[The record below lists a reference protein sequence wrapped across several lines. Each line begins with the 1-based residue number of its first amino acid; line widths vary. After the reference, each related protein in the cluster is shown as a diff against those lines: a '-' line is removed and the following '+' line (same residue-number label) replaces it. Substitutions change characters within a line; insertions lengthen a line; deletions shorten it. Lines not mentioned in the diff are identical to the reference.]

1 MEQGKYSI
9 LLGKFERFSVLPAQ
23 PGSGDG
29 SAQISLVD
37 VKVALRS
44 IAVPFAFFF
53 VVSIPCSLAQCRRLF
68 CIISVSA
75 CLSTPSS
82 SRSSGPVPATP
93 RARRRPVTAS
103 LPRAAA
109 QVTAAPE
116 AFERCQ
122 MPERYLQPADSGK
135 LAVTFRLQV
144 PARLRRRAP
153 RRASRHPPPRPLSA
167 RERSVGCSLDC
178 VLGCTALFSIGG
190 SVRCCFSMSLSEECL
205 LFLFCGG

>member
-1 MEQGKYSI
+1 M
-9 LLGKFERFSVLPAQ
+9 
-23 PGSGDG
+23 
-29 SAQISLVD
+29 
-37 VKVALRS
+37 
-44 IAVPFAFFF
+44 
-53 VVSIPCSLAQCRRLF
+53 
-68 CIISVSA
+68 
-75 CLSTPSS
+75 
-82 SRSSGPVPATP
+82 
-93 RARRRPVTAS
+93 TAS